1 MVPMFKT
8 DLLIGGKAIEAADRF
23 DRINPLTGDVA
34 TRAAAATV
42 ADAAAAA
49 PTFPLGGSKSKTR
62 YLLLA

>member
-1 MVPMFKT
+1 MFKT

-42 ADAAAAA
+42 VILARVFRHGAAMREDLEG
-49 PTFPLGGSKSKTR
+49 TV
-62 YLLLA
+62 